1 MIHSRAD
8 RHARPPK
15 CLLGCTIDPITLT
28 GLALATTGLAGGALA
43 AKAFTDSPAV
53 QAATPA
59 APPAPSEA
67 APPIQQPIGS
77 QKSGAQGSTP
87 SFVGSAAVPAT
98 GYGQKSLLG
107 Q

>member
-1 MIHSRAD
+1 MIHSRALEWHG
-8 RHARPPK
+8 RAPK
-15 CLLGCTIDPITLT
+15 CLLGCSLDPLSLT
-28 GLALATTGLAGGALA
+28 AIGLAVGGIGAGASAYEASKASSASATA
-43 AKAFTDSPAV
+43 P
-53 QAATPA
+53 TPPPDPTAA
-59 APPAPSEA
+59 APPV
-67 APPIQQPIGS
+67 QQPIGS